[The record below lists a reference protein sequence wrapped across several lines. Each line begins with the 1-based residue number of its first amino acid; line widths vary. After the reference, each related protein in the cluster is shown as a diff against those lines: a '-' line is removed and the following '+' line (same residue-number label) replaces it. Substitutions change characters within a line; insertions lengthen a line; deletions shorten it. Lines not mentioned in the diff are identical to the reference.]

1 MSKRAIAPS
10 SQYSVADKV
19 RKAVVDSDSS
29 FFHPLYHCR
38 FVTYNQRRVFNSYQV
53 PRGCPSSCNLPADCW
68 SFRCLLPY
76 YHSKLCNGLI
86 PATSNGVFFL
96 FSPWPPSSP
105 KFCNPESPDSE
116 VPRMNMKRTVVM
128 AMKTRYGSHILQVRF
143 REDKAGSRW
152 GDGWLWSCLGESTE
166 VSEVVRGL
174 RNEPRT
180 KRHAAGV
187 YQTY

>member
-1 MSKRAIAPS
+1 
-10 SQYSVADKV
+10 
-19 RKAVVDSDSS
+19 
-29 FFHPLYHCR
+29 
-38 FVTYNQRRVFNSYQV
+38 
-53 PRGCPSSCNLPADCW
+53 
-68 SFRCLLPY
+68 
-76 YHSKLCNGLI
+76 
-86 PATSNGVFFL
+86 
-96 FSPWPPSSP
+96 
-105 KFCNPESPDSE
+105 
-116 VPRMNMKRTVVM
+116 MNMKRTVVM

-152 GDGWLWSCLGESTE
+152 GDAWLWSCLGESTE